1 MAGWELIWRGGAARL
16 DRSVVRAHHELG
28 LHPLA
33 VGRARE
39 PQPHVAVL
47 RVPLLVGDS
56 LTSQMFHSVKAILA
70 ALPPPNGG
78 RRGDKNKEGWWDERI
93 CGGGARLTFVRNN
106 ALSLATRADTP
117 LERGFLKPWIDRLHQ
132 HDVVVL
138 NTGTSATGAPAE
150 IADVISRAVD
160 HALANTP
167 LTTTI
172 VYRDTPFGHDR
183 CAAHKGGEPL
193 ESNAAAEDWLRR
205 HPGPARY
212 NWSNIPKVNA
222 AARLALED
230 RLRHPS
236 RLLWLPAASISA
248 TRIDAHPANAHPAT
262 DCLHYCMPGVPDVWT
277 HALFHLLATKPLN

>member
-1 MAGWELIWRGGAARL
+1 MAGVARP
-16 DRSVVRAHHELG
+16 A
-28 LHPLA
+28 
-33 VGRARE
+33 
-39 PQPHVAVL
+39 
-47 RVPLLVGDS
+47 
-56 LTSQMFHSVKAILA
+56 
-70 ALPPPNGG
+70 
-78 RRGDKNKEGWWDERI
+78 
-93 CGGGARLTFVRNN
+93 
-106 ALSLATRADTP
+106 
-117 LERGFLKPWIDRLHQ
+117 WIDPSCEPITNS
-132 HDVVVL
+132 VSIP
-138 NTGTSATGAPAE
+138 GTSSTGQPAE

-193 ESNAAAEDWLRR
+193 ASNAAAEEWLRR

-222 AARLALED
+222 AARRALED

-262 DCLHYCMPGVPDVWT
+262 DCLHYCMPGPTDAWAS
-277 HALFHLLATKPLN
+277 ALYNQLMRESGPPPHEPPRR

>member
-1 MAGWELIWRGGAARL
+1 M
-16 DRSVVRAHHELG
+16 
-28 LHPLA
+28 
-33 VGRARE
+33 
-39 PQPHVAVL
+39 
-47 RVPLLVGDS
+47 
-56 LTSQMFHSVKAILA
+56 
-70 ALPPPNGG
+70 
-78 RRGDKNKEGWWDERI
+78 
-93 CGGGARLTFVRNN
+93 RNN

-172 VYRDTPFGHDR
+172 VYRDTPFGHAS

-193 ESNAAAEDWLRR
+193 ESNAAAEEWLER

-212 NWSNIPKVNA
+212 NWSNIPRVNA

-230 RLRHPS
+230 RLQHPS

-262 DCLHYCMPGVPDVWT
+262 DCLHYCMPGKPRHSPATSRRPARPRLSVCNWRG
-277 HALFHLLATKPLN
+277 HARSGRRVDPRALPPACHQAS